1 MVETEPRAPP
11 GTPRERGREHW
22 GSRTGFVLAT
32 IGAAAG
38 LGNIWR
44 FSYVAGESGGAA
56 FLLVYLACVLVVCL
70 PLVVAELGIGRRAQ
84 GDAVA
89 AFEALAPGS
98 AWFAAGLLAVSA
110 AFLLLG
116 YYGVI
121 AGWALKYFVDAVLGT
136 LWRVADADHGAH
148 FARFVAHPWQPVLWQ
163 ALMTGAAV
171 LVVRGGVRRGIERAN
186 RVLMPVLGLMVLGLA
201 IHGVSLEGSG
211 RGLAFLFA
219 PDWSALARPAVY
231 LAAMGQAFF
240 SIGIGMALYVTYGGY
255 LTGAQR
261 IPGAAGAIVAG
272 DTLLA
277 VAAGVAIF
285 PAVFAFGLDPAA
297 GPALAFITLPRLF
310 LAMPGGAVVG
320 AVFFFLLAVAALTS
334 MVAILE
340 IPAAYF
346 IRRFR
351 LQRRVAVPAIG
362 FVSFLVG
369 VPAALGFGPLAD
381 VTIGALD
388 ILGTMDFLV
397 AGLAMPIGGLAMAL
411 FAGWRWGRAR
421 ALEGSD
427 LGDRALGRL
436 WLWLLRLVVPVLI
449 ALVFLRAVA
458 LI

>member
-1 MVETEPRAPP
+1 MAGSGPRVP
-11 GTPRERGREHW
+11 TDSGREHW
-22 GSRTGFVLAT
+22 GSRTGFILAT

-56 FLLVYLACVLVVCL
+56 FFLVYLVCVLVICL
-70 PLVVAELGIGRRAQ
+70 PLVVAELGIGRRTQ

-116 YYGVI
+116 YYGVV
-121 AGWALKYFVDAVLGT
+121 AGWALKYFAGAVSGT
-136 LWRVADADHGAH
+136 LWRVADTAHGAH
-148 FARFVAHPWQPVLWQ
+148 FARFAAHPWQPVLWQ
-163 ALMTGAAV
+163 ALMTAAAV
-171 LVVRGGVRRGIERAN
+171 LVVCGGVRRGIERAN
-186 RVLMPVLGLMVLGLA
+186 RVLMPILALMVLGLA
-201 IHGVSLEGSG
+201 IHGLSLEGAG

-219 PDWSALARPAVY
+219 PDWSALAKPEVY
-231 LAAMGQAFF
+231 LAAVGQAFF

-255 LTGAQR
+255 LARAQR

-277 VAAGVAIF
+277 VTAGVAIF

-297 GPALAFITLPRLF
+297 GPELAFITLPRLF
-310 LAMPGGAVVG
+310 LAMPGGAVLG
-320 AVFFFLLAVAALTS
+320 AVFFFLLTVAALTS

-340 IPAAYF
+340 IPTAYF

-351 LQRRVAVPAIG
+351 LPRHRAAAGIG
-362 FVSFLVG
+362 FAGFLLG
-369 VPAALGFGPLAD
+369 VPAALGFGPLAQMT
-381 VTIGALD
+381 VGALD
-388 ILGTMDFLV
+388 ILGAMDFLV
-397 AGLAMPIGGLAMAL
+397 AGLAMPIGGLAVAL

-427 LGDRALGRL
+427 LGDGALGRV
-436 WLWLLRLVVPVLI
+436 WLWLLRLVVPALI
-449 ALVFLRAVA
+449 ALVFLRAVEA
-458 LI
+458 I